1 MVAAPAISATAG
13 GMNKHVRP
21 DLGDNGQA
29 AKICGLDRIGG
40 ARQVILVR
48 DEESRDAL
56 ANETMRTV
64 VSWEGRTQGVDR
76 AELSPMSGRN
86 VVIWPAPG
94 GWADEVAA
102 ILLGIGATVRVM
114 VTTDGAAIPSA
125 ADAIRDGWDKARLDQ
140 FMRETVQP
148 WTPPTPSA
156 EKPAN
161 KPAPVAGPVVSAAL
175 ARPARAADAVEFR
188 RQLRADGEAPVLDPR
203 DPMPSARAL
212 LADRFTAGGLP
223 TMHHYRGTF
232 WRWNGSCY
240 RDADNDSVQAQIWRY
255 LDGAKRYGKE
265 GEKIDFQPNR
275 GEVENVAAAF
285 RAVCNLPG
293 HIEAPSWLADP
304 GDLPAAGEF
313 LAVQNGLLHLASGD
327 LYPPTPSYFG
337 LNSASLA
344 YSPDAPEPKEWLRF
358 LSMIWPDDPK
368 SIETLQ
374 DIFGY
379 LLSADTSQQKIP
391 LIVGP
396 KRSGKGTIARVL
408 TALLGQDSVTAP
420 TLASLAMN
428 FGLAPLIGK
437 SVAII
442 GDARLSG
449 KADQSAIAERLLSI
463 SGEDSITVDRKFQ
476 AAWTGRLGVRFV
488 IMSNELPRLSDASGA
503 LASRFIV
510 LTMDRSFYGQEDRGL
525 GNRLMADLPG
535 ILNWAREGYLR
546 LRKRGYF
553 LQPDS
558 ARDAIEELEEL
569 GSPISA
575 FVKARC
581 IIAAGKRASANDMF
595 DAWRDWCAANGRRE
609 AGTAQSFGR
618 DLRSAIPGLRITRPR
633 VAGSQIRNY
642 EGIGLLTESP
652 VQLSHD
658 W

>member
-1 MVAAPAISATAG
+1 MNQHFRPTA
-13 GMNKHVRP
+13 K
-21 DLGDNGQA
+21 L
-29 AKICGLDRIGG
+29 CGLDQIGD

-48 DEESRDAL
+48 DEDCRDAL
-56 ANETMRTV
+56 ATTTKRTV
-64 VSWEGRTQGVDR
+64 VSWAGGTQGVDR
-76 AELSPMSGRN
+76 IDLSSFAGRN
-86 VVIWPAPG
+86 VVIWPD
-94 GWADEVAA
+94 ADALGLGTANEIAA
-102 ILLGIGATVRVM
+102 ILVAIGCTVRVM
-114 VTTDGAAIPSA
+114 DVMRDNPPKGWDC
-125 ADAIRDGWDKARLDQ
+125 ADAIRDGWDKARVDQ
-140 FMRETVQP
+140 FMRETVRP
-148 WTPPTPSA
+148 WTPPKAAAPA
-156 EKPAN
+156 IEKLA
-161 KPAPVAGPVVSAAL
+161 SAAGL
-175 ARPARAADAVEFR
+175 APTAPARKPSSASDFVEFR
-188 RQLRADGEAPVLDPR
+188 RRSRADGEAPVLDPR

-212 LADRFTAGGLP
+212 LKDKFTACGSP

-232 WRWNGSCY
+232 WRWNGACY
-240 RDADNDSVQAQIWRY
+240 RDADKDSVQAEIWRY

-285 RAVCNLPG
+285 KAVCNLPG
-293 HIEAPSWLADP
+293 YVEAPAWLEDH
-304 GDLPAAGEF
+304 GDMPAAGEF

-327 LYPPTPSYFG
+327 VYPPTPTYFC
-337 LNSASLA
+337 LNSAGIA
-344 YSPDAPEPKEWLRF
+344 YRADAPEPSEWLRF
-358 LSMIWPDDPK
+358 LNLIWPNDPK
-368 SIETLQ
+368 SIEALQ

-379 LLSADTSQQKIP
+379 LLSTDTSHQKIP

-420 TLASLAMN
+420 TLASLSTN

-449 KADQSAIAERLLSI
+449 KADQAAIAERLLSI
-463 SGEDSITVDRKFQ
+463 SGEDSITVDRKFES
-476 AAWTGRLGVRFV
+476 AWTGRLGVRFV

-510 LTMDRSFYGQEDRGL
+510 LTMERSFYGEEDRGL
-525 GNRLMADLPG
+525 GNRLLADLSG

-569 GSPISA
+569 GSPIAA
-575 FVKARC
+575 FIKARC
-581 IIAAGKRASANDMF
+581 VVAAGLRSPADDMF
-595 DAWRDWCAANGRRE
+595 VAWRGWCEANGRRE
-609 AGTAQSFGR
+609 AGTVQSFGR
-618 DLRSAIPGLRITRPR
+618 DLRAAVPGLRIARPR
-633 VAGSQIRNY
+633 VDGSQVRHY
-642 EGIGLLTESP
+642 EGIKLLSEGPSAPALT
-652 VQLSHD
+652 